1 MQTDRDDAPLVLIL
15 GLGETGVAA
24 ARWRAREGARLR
36 VADTRAEP
44 GGLAELR
51 SALESGG
58 HDVEYRLGCGS
69 AFDAALLDGVS
80 QLVLSPGLVPGEEP
94 TRSLLAAARERGV
107 EIVGE
112 IELFARALAMLA
124 QTREYRPRLL
134 AVTGTNGKTTVT
146 SLTRHLIQASGLSV
160 RAAGNISPAALTALM
175 AALDGDDLPQVWVIE
190 LSSFQLETTRSLA
203 ADAAV
208 VLNVTQDHLDW
219 HGGMQAYAQAK
230 ARLLGMARVAIVNR
244 ADPLTAAMVPALQGL
259 AVRSFGSDLPELV
272 GDMGLDLGQG
282 VAWLASCEAN
292 DFDEPVAAPTR
303 RKKDAPEPVRA
314 AGRLNRLMPMDAL
327 RIRGLHNAMNAL
339 AALQLAR
346 VLNAPAEPPQGRNRP
361 LGWGPML
368 RALRDYTGEPHRA
381 AFVRNVGGVD
391 YINDSKGTNVGAT
404 VAALEGLGQPVV
416 LIAGGLGKGQDFSPL
431 LAPVSRHARAVVL
444 IGEDAPVIG
453 QALAASGVSC
463 VSAGSM
469 HDAVRRAAELAQPGD
484 AVLLSP
490 ACASFDMFRGYPHR
504 GQVFAAEVE
513 ELALDRGEV

>member
-1 MQTDRDDAPLVLIL
+1 MNEMQTVREDAPLVLIL

-24 ARWRAREGARLR
+24 ARWCARQGARLR

-58 HDVEYRLGCGS
+58 HDAEYRLDCGS

-94 TRSLLAAARERGV
+94 AQSLLAAARERGV

-124 QTREYRPRLL
+124 QTREYRPKLL

-146 SLTRHLIQASGLSV
+146 SLTRHLIQASGLSA

-175 AALDGDDLPQVWVIE
+175 DALDGDDLPQAWVIE

-219 HGGMQAYAQAK
+219 HGSMEAYAQAK

-244 ADPLTAAMVPALQGL
+244 ADPLTTAMVPALQGL
-259 AVRSFGSDLPELV
+259 AVRSFGGDLPELV

-346 VLNAPAEPPQGRNRP
+346 VLG

-368 RALRDYTGEPHRA
+368 RALRDYAGEPHRA

-404 VAALEGLGQPVV
+404 VAALEGLGQSVV

-444 IGEDAPVIG
+444 IGEDGPAIG
-453 QALAASGVSC
+453 QALAASGVPC
-463 VSAGSM
+463 VPADSM

>member
-1 MQTDRDDAPLVLIL
+1 
-15 GLGETGVAA
+15 
-24 ARWRAREGARLR
+24 
-36 VADTRAEP
+36 
-44 GGLAELR
+44 
-51 SALESGG
+51 
-58 HDVEYRLGCGS
+58 
-69 AFDAALLDGVS
+69 
-80 QLVLSPGLVPGEEP
+80 
-94 TRSLLAAARERGV
+94 
-107 EIVGE
+107 
-112 IELFARALAMLA
+112 
-124 QTREYRPRLL
+124 
-134 AVTGTNGKTTVT
+134 VTGTNGKTTVT
-146 SLTRHLIQASGLSV
+146 SLARHLVQASGLSV

-175 AALDGDDLPQVWVIE
+175 GALDGDDLPQVWVLE

-219 HGGMQAYAQAK
+219 HGSMEAYAQAK

-244 ADPLTAAMVPALQGL
+244 ADPLTTAMVPALQGL
-259 AVRSFGSDLPELV
+259 AVRSFGGDLPELV

-346 VLNAPAEPPQGRNRP
+346 VLG

-368 RALRDYTGEPHRA
+368 RALRDYAGEPHRA

-444 IGEDAPVIG
+444 IGQDGPVIG
-453 QALAASGVSC
+453 QALAASGVPC
-463 VSAGSM
+463 VSADSM
-469 HDAVRRAAELAQPGD
+469 HDAVRRAAGLAQAGD

>member
-1 MQTDRDDAPLVLIL
+1 MNDMQTVRDDAPLVLIL

-24 ARWRAREGARLR
+24 ARWCAREGAGLR

-51 SALESGG
+51 AALESGG
-58 HDVEYRLGCGS
+58 HAVDYRLGCG
-69 AFDAALLDGVS
+69 AVFDTALLDGVS
-80 QLVLSPGLVPGEEP
+80 QLVLSPGLAPGQEP
-94 TRSLLAAARERGV
+94 ARSLLAAAAERGV

-112 IELFARALAMLA
+112 IELFARALARLA
-124 QTREYRPRLL
+124 ETRAYRPRLL

-146 SLTRHLIQASGLSV
+146 SLTRHLVEACGLSARV
-160 RAAGNISPAALTALM
+160 AGNISPAALTALM
-175 AALDGDDLPQVWVIE
+175 DALDGDSLPQVWVIE

-203 ADAAV
+203 ADASV

-219 HGGMQAYAQAK
+219 HGSMQAYAQAK

-244 ADPLTAAMVPALQGL
+244 DDPLTCAMVPSLQALP
-259 AVRSFGSDLPELV
+259 VRSFGRDLPELV

-282 VAWLASCEAN
+282 VSWLTSCEPSE
-292 DFDEPVAAPTR
+292 FDEAVAAPVR

-346 VLNAPAEPPQGRNRP
+346 ALD

-368 RALRDYTGEPHRA
+368 RALRDYAGEPHRA
-381 AFVRNVGGVD
+381 TFVRSVGGVD

-404 VAALEGLGQPVV
+404 VAALEGLGQSV
-416 LIAGGLGKGQDFSPL
+416 
-431 LAPVSRHARAVVL
+431 
-444 IGEDAPVIG
+444 
-453 QALAASGVSC
+453 C
-463 VSAGSM
+463 
-469 HDAVRRAAELAQPGD
+469 
-484 AVLLSP
+484 
-490 ACASFDMFRGYPHR
+490 
-504 GQVFAAEVE
+504 
-513 ELALDRGEV
+513 